1 MEYTKELKLSNGNII
16 YYKEVNGTCYETA
29 IFLQDEN
36 RLKEYPVTDKLFNIL
51 EQYRQNKCRVRIW
64 YCSEDG
70 KAWNEEYDVT
80 GTIGRSTG
88 ENYKIPLL
96 ISSRKSFGGPAL
108 NVGVIGRIDDI
119 EDRVTIYKRD
129 NFSIPSFTMEHKDKT
144 ENGSKYNFYV
154 YADGEHIASF
164 TTEAKA
170 KRWIDFM
177 TGKRYGK

>member
-1 MEYTKELKLSNGNII
+1 MEYTKELALTNGNTI
-16 YYKEVNGTCYETA
+16 YYKEINGTCYETA
-29 IFLQDEN
+29 IFLQNEN
-36 RLKEYPVTDKLFNIL
+36 RLKEYPVTDKLFNVL
-51 EQYRQNKCRVRIW
+51 ERYRQNKRRVRFW

-70 KAWNEEYDVT
+70 KAWNEEYEVT

-88 ENYKIPLL
+88 EKYKIPLL
-96 ISSRKSFGGPAL
+96 INNRKSFGGPEL

-119 EDRVTIYKRD
+119 EARTTVYKRD
-129 NFSIPSFTMEHKDKT
+129 NFYIPSFTTEYKDKT

-154 YADGEHIASF
+154 YADGEHVASF

-170 KRWIDFM
+170 TRWIDFM